1 MSAGM
6 FRPALTAGVPDRR
19 RLGPAMAGDYGR
31 RGLNMGGRAMELED
45 KMGLGVIGAFILM
58 LVIFLAASG

>member
-1 MSAGM
+1 
-6 FRPALTAGVPDRR
+6 
-19 RLGPAMAGDYGR
+19 MAGDYGR